1 EFEVTRGDYDIVL
14 MDVRMPDMDGLAATR
29 AIRAQG
35 GRFKALPIIAL
46 TANAFPEDIK
56 ICREAGMS
64 DFLAKPLRK
73 PALIA
78 ALLRALDGHV
88 MSEDAPL
95 QPGLMPVEVE
105 WTEEER
111 QITGA

>member
-1 EFEVTRGDYDIVL
+1 MPIV
-14 MDVRMPDMDGLAATR
+14 
-29 AIRAQG
+29 
-35 GRFKALPIIAL
+35 AL

-56 ICREAGMS
+56 VCREAGMS

-95 QPGLMPVEVE
+95 QPELTPVEME